1 MSAPIYSTTVNIHM
15 TREQA
20 RDFTL
25 VDPENF
31 VDFVM
36 AYNTDAVIDYI
47 KSDPKLLRKFILDG
61 GLSEEDD

>member
-1 MSAPIYSTTVNIHM
+1 M
-15 TREQA
+15 E
-20 RDFTL
+20 
-25 VDPENF
+25 DPENF

-61 GLSEEDD
+61 GLSEED